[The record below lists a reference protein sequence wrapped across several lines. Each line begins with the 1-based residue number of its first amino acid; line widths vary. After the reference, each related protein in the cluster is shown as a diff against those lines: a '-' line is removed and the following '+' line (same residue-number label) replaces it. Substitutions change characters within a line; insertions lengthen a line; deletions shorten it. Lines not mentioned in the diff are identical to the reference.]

1 MTVFEFTPDV
11 RNLIATIYVNSGS
24 EVITHQ
30 NGRSKISLLIFNPLE
45 SLANDCS
52 VAAMR
57 WFNTHAKRGEFHF
70 LSGLSVILST
80 AFAPPQH
87 FVDPNTVFA
96 ADVIGIS
103 IDDDELQATIQ
114 LLHWEQNR
122 TKRRIS

>member
-1 MTVFEFTPDV
+1 MAVFEFMPDV
-11 RNLIATIYVNSGS
+11 RNLIATAHANNGS
-24 EVITHQ
+24 EVGTHQ
-30 NGRSKISLLIFNPLE
+30 DGRSKISLLELNSSELLVDDIT
-45 SLANDCS
+45 
-52 VAAMR
+52 VGAMIG
-57 WFNTHAKRGEFHF
+57 FDTKGRGDSHF